1 MNRKILCLALSGV
14 MAVSAAFFAACR
26 DEADSGNGGNNNG
39 NNSGNN
45 SGTNNG
51 ANNGNSQIKP
61 GTQITDEGTR
71 KEIFNALSSASVGG
85 FTYAGTLSYTLTAE
99 SASTKKITAEGSV
112 LLNEMSAQADCYLS
126 VEGEEAQQYVLAF
139 LRGGNA
145 YTAMGE
151 QEKGDFAT
159 LKTQLKEG
167 DIVLDR
173 QEFGDDVLRSA
184 ALIKLAKNI
193 PSVGEGVIVKSES
206 GFELTFDM
214 WEAAEGL
221 LQDAS
226 GLAGA
231 IDAKPDMTVSGLLGQ
246 KFVSDLFGTL
256 LKGITAKEIQTL
268 ASTLLPEEIAS
279 ALPQAGNGTAF
290 EYLQSCV
297 RSGAL
302 YNAVVGEAEQFG
314 EWQTFGEVPLNELL
328 SILSDGEL
336 DLANL
341 GLKDMLEE
349 LEEGL
354 EKMIVGALFNLA
366 APLEGEMTG
375 EIGDEDFDLV
385 VGFSFDEDKKLL
397 GFSLEALAE
406 GKRTAAAAQARDGGA
421 DGTETPDQGT
431 EGSGGS
437 SPETPDQ
444 GTEGGTGTPGQG
456 GGSTPLAGRAT
467 LKIEATLQT
476 APQFFDLAGCKYQGA
491 DQVETVP
498 AK

>member
-26 DEADSGNGGNNNG
+26 DEADGGNNGNNNG

-112 LLNEMSAQADCYLS
+112 LLNETSAQADCYLS

-151 QEKGDFAT
+151 QEKGDFAA

-221 LQDAS
+221 LQDA
-226 GLAGA
+226 
-231 IDAKPDMTVSGLLGQ
+231 
-246 KFVSDLFGTL
+246 
-256 LKGITAKEIQTL
+256 
-268 ASTLLPEEIAS
+268 
-279 ALPQAGNGTAF
+279 
-290 EYLQSCV
+290 
-297 RSGAL
+297 
-302 YNAVVGEAEQFG
+302 
-314 EWQTFGEVPLNELL
+314 
-328 SILSDGEL
+328 
-336 DLANL
+336 
-341 GLKDMLEE
+341 
-349 LEEGL
+349 
-354 EKMIVGALFNLA
+354 
-366 APLEGEMTG
+366 
-375 EIGDEDFDLV
+375 
-385 VGFSFDEDKKLL
+385 
-397 GFSLEALAE
+397 
-406 GKRTAAAAQARDGGA
+406 
-421 DGTETPDQGT
+421 
-431 EGSGGS
+431 
-437 SPETPDQ
+437 
-444 GTEGGTGTPGQG
+444 
-456 GGSTPLAGRAT
+456 
-467 LKIEATLQT
+467 
-476 APQFFDLAGCKYQGA
+476 
-491 DQVETVP
+491 
-498 AK
+498 